1 MGSWMAIV
9 SFLHQKLLSMWLSD
23 YDEWLP
29 LAYRHEVWNALFDL
43 DAASHVSDLLDIG
56 AVSPEGSALGYVT
69 ITVTNVEPRI

>member
-1 MGSWMAIV
+1 MAIV
-9 SFLHQKLLSMWLSD
+9 SFLHQKLLLMWLSD

-56 AVSPEGSALGYVT
+56 AVSPEGSALWYVT
-69 ITVTNVEPRI
+69 ITVNNVEPRI

>member
-1 MGSWMAIV
+1 MGSWMPIV

-23 YDEWLP
+23 DDEWLP

-56 AVSPEGSALGYVT
+56 AVSPEGSALWYVT
-69 ITVTNVEPRI
+69 ITVNNVEPRI